1 MVQWQRHQCWCDH
14 VVLAWYTC
22 LYCMACICCNTWEVT
37 ATILMMT
44 YAMAWWS
51 MLFFLEP
58 TPSLVNVVFTIESG
72 CRSLG
77 HGLDLESQLKGT
89 PFWSTFFFVSGED
102 RNLLCRRW
110 TSTLCRTKLH
120 PHKLWPVCGEVWF
133 WNQPFLNGVPCSI
146 QSPLH
151 LDLWCLISAHTHRIV
166 QALAHHSAKVWLVP
180 LAKIFFCFPAGLKH
194 HLHRYFFL
202 MLPNCD
208 DMGFLHLL
216 MSLHGPSQEHCVG
229 FELQPV
235 TLEPK
240 KHTRINSK

>member
-1 MVQWQRHQCWCDH
+1 MTKAPMLMWSCSARMIHMLVLHGMHLLQHMRSDCYNPNDDICNGMMEHAFFPWTDTLPSQCCFYNRIRMSFSGPRAGSWKPCEG
-14 VVLAWYTC
+14 Y
-22 LYCMACICCNTWEVT
+22 
-37 ATILMMT
+37 
-44 YAMAWWS
+44 S
-51 MLFFLEP
+51 P
-58 TPSLVNVVFTIESG
+58 LVHI
-72 CRSLG
+72 
-77 HGLDLESQLKGT
+77 
-89 PFWSTFFFVSGED
+89 FFVPGED
-102 RNLLCRRW
+102 CNLLCRRW

-120 PHKLWPVCGEVWF
+120 PHKLWLVCGEAWF

-240 KHTRINSK
+240 KHTQE